1 MIVAA
6 PYSDDDKYYRAIIDR
21 VELTEDRAHIYF
33 LDFGDNDVISLAQL
47 HSLKEEFKLLPYQA
61 ILCQLDNI
69 EISPQGL
76 TDPAF
81 NRLQEL
87 TSCAQWK
94 RICVLPSYSNQPLER
109 NMRCIRHCP
118 KVTLIDTNQA
128 NDINV
133 NLTLIEE
140 ELVSRAE
147 YQHSFT

>member
-1 MIVAA
+1 MLVAA

-21 VELTEDRAHIYF
+21 IETTENKAHVYF
-33 LDFGDNDVISLAQL
+33 LDFGDNDILSLTHL
-47 HSLKEEFKLLPYQA
+47 HFLQEEFKSLPYQA

-76 TDPAF
+76 TEEAF

-94 RICVLPSYSNQPLER
+94 RICVLPSDTNKPVDR
-109 NMRCIRHCP
+109 NLRCVRHCP
-118 KVTLIDTNQA
+118 KVTLIDTNEA

-140 ELVSRAE
+140 ELVNRAE
-147 YQHSFT
+147 YQHNFS